1 MLFIHLS
8 ADENLG
14 CFHFLATMNNDA
26 MTIHV
31 EVLVWKYIFS
41 SLGYIPRSEIVDYM
55 VTLLN
60 VQGNCQSVFHN
71 NYIILH
77 FYQQCLR
84 VPCPPHSQHLF
95 FSLYFIIV
103 T

>member
-55 VTLLN
+55 AVSYTHLTL
-60 VQGNCQSVFHN
+60 
-71 NYIILH
+71 
-77 FYQQCLR
+77 
-84 VPCPPHSQHLF
+84 PT
-95 FSLYFIIV
+95 IV
-103 T
+103 EWCRSRWSPYH